1 MVTRIL
7 LCSSRSAPVLSAFGA
22 GLGAGVMG
30 AECYA
35 SPRRLS
41 TRLLRPSEACRSLE
55 IMRVAI
61 GADHAGYTMK
71 ERVKEYLEA
80 HGHVVTDVGTHSAES
95 TDYPQY
101 AFRVA
106 EAVRDG
112 AADRGVLLCDS
123 GNGIAIAANKVEGIR
138 ATICIDAR
146 QAELARHHNDANVL
160 VLPSSFIAPNDLEPT
175 LETWFN

>member
-1 MVTRIL
+1 MKI
-7 LCSSRSAPVLSAFGA
+7 
-22 GLGAGVMG
+22 
-30 AECYA
+30 
-35 SPRRLS
+35 
-41 TRLLRPSEACRSLE
+41 
-55 IMRVAI
+55 AI
-61 GADHAGYTMK
+61 GADHAGFEMK
-71 ERVKEYLEA
+71 ERVKEALQRRGVE
-80 HGHVVTDVGTHSAES
+80 VQDVGTHSTES
-95 TDYPQY
+95 TDYPPY

-112 AADRGVLLCDS
+112 KADRGILVCDS

-138 ATICIDAR
+138 ATICLDAR